1 MDLLS
6 QRNRR
11 EDEGRRKDTCV
22 FRHGD
27 CTLPAEMLSWWTLR
41 SVTSGEAVMR
51 RTDGTQ
57 HTPKICNSN
66 RRLKLPNG
74 FLGGKEKGS

>member
-27 CTLPAEMLSWWTLR
+27 CTLPAEMLSWQTLR
-41 SVTSGEAVMR
+41 SVTSGEGEQM
-51 RTDGTQ
+51 GLS
-57 HTPKICNSN
+57 TPQKYATAI
-66 RRLKLPNG
+66 
-74 FLGGKEKGS
+74 GG